1 MSRDAPA
8 TYRAPALDK
17 GLEILELLADE
28 PGSLSQSQ
36 IAARLQRSVGEI
48 FRVLNNLERRG
59 YLRREP
65 GTGGY
70 TLTLRLFE
78 LAHRFPPTRRLL
90 DIALPEMRRFAGVCS
105 QSCHLVIEEGGGL
118 LVIADVENPGP
129 ATYSIRV
136 GARFPLA
143 RRASSYVLTA
153 FQPPDRFAQLLEA
166 TLGPDASAAVRRD
179 LERRL
184 LAVRKR
190 GYQEYD
196 SETVRGIIDV
206 SFPVLDHTGAAIA
219 ALTSSVVPARDS
231 DPELP
236 LIRRELGEA
245 AARISHAIGFPGGAS
260 REALTRTAAL

>member
-1 MSRDAPA
+1 MSRDTSA
-8 TYRAPALDK
+8 TYRTPALDK
-17 GLEILELLADE
+17 GLEILELLAEE

-36 IAARLQRSVGEI
+36 IAARLGRSVGEI

-59 YLRREP
+59 YLRRAP
-65 GTGGY
+65 DTGGY
-70 TLTLRLFE
+70 ALTLRLFE

-90 DIALPEMRRFAGVCS
+90 DIALPEMRRFAAACS
-105 QSCHLVIEEGGGL
+105 QSCHLVIEESGSL

-136 GARFPLA
+136 GARFALA

-153 FQPPDRFAQLLEA
+153 FQPPDRFAQLVDA
-166 TLGPDASAAVRRD
+166 TLGPAATADERAD

-184 LAVRKR
+184 GEVRAR

-219 ALTSSVVPARDS
+219 GLTASVVPARDV
-231 DPELP
+231 DPDLP
-236 LIRRELGEA
+236 LIRRELGGA
-245 AARISHAIGFPGGAS
+245 AARISYAIGFSG
-260 REALTRTAAL
+260 

>member
-1 MSRDAPA
+1 MSRDASA

-17 GLEILELLADE
+17 GLEILELLAEE

-36 IAARLQRSVGEI
+36 IAARLDRTVGEI

-59 YLRREP
+59 YIRRSPE
-65 GTGGY
+65 TGAY
-70 TLTLRLFE
+70 SLTLRLFE

-90 DIALPEMRRFAGVCS
+90 DIALPEMRRFAAACG
-105 QSCHLVIEEGGGL
+105 QSCHLVIEESGSL

-136 GARFPLA
+136 GARFAMA

-153 FQPPDRFAQLLEA
+153 FQPPDRFAQLVDA
-166 TLGPDASAAVRRD
+166 TLGPDAAPAERRD

-184 LAVRKR
+184 LEVRDR

-206 SFPVLDHTGAAIA
+206 SFPVLDHTGSAIA
-219 ALTSSVVPARDS
+219 ALTASVVPARDC
-231 DPELP
+231 DPDLP
-236 LIRRELGEA
+236 LIRRELGGA
-245 AARISHAIGFPGGAS
+245 AARISAAVGYAAGAPEPAGAPD
-260 REALTRTAAL
+260 RA